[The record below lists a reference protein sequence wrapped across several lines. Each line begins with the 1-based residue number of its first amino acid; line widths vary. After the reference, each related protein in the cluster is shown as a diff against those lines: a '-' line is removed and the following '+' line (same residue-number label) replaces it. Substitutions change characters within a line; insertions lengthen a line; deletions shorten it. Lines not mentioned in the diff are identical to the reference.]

1 MVDVYKPDAAAIKAL
16 REATNAPVM
25 DCRRALSEA
34 GGDLERARKL
44 LIERGQQL
52 AEKKS
57 GREVREGF
65 IGHYIHQGGKMG
77 VLVELACETDFVAKN
92 EHFQKLAHDL
102 AVHIC
107 ASRPTYVSR
116 DDVPA
121 AVRDAKS
128 DEYNGKVEKYEEA
141 VLLDQPYVA
150 TTIRPFQ
157 QMFRLA
163 FLKRTSRCADSRAST
178 SVSRRCRTTG
188 RAAPKFKRVLAQR
201 RSVCGQGRRFHRQR
215 HADYRDPSPR
225 VVAAGVQMRSSSG
238 QNIWRRAARST
249 MDRASGL
256 HGHARDGDQ
265 RFAGR
270 SRRRRRRDE
279 CVSAISMHQVAEPY
293 IRRRAI
299 RHLEKGRVVIFAA
312 GTGNPYFTTDTAAAL
327 RAVEIGADAILKATQ
342 VDGVYSADPK
352 KDPTAVRFES
362 LEYIEV
368 LKRGLEVMD
377 NTALAL
383 CMDNDLP
390 IVVFE
395 LMQRGNIKKAIW
407 GEPIGTTVRR
417 SQTSATPT
425 V

>member
-128 DEYNGKVEKYEEA
+128 AEYNGKVEKYYEEA
-141 VLLDQPYVA
+141 VLLDQPYVRDDNK
-150 TTIRPFQ
+150 T
-157 QMFRLA
+157 
-163 FLKRTSRCADSRAST
+163 
-178 SVSRRCRTTG
+178 VSELIG
-188 RAAPKFKRVLAQR
+188 AAVGVLGENIK
-201 RSVCGQGRRFHRQR
+201 VRRF
-215 HADYRDPSPR
+215 
-225 VVAAGVQMRSSSG
+225 
-238 QNIWRRAARST
+238 ARF
-249 MDRASGL
+249 D
-256 HGHARDGDQ
+256 
-265 RFAGR
+265 
-270 SRRRRRRDE
+270 
-279 CVSAISMHQVAEPY
+279 
-293 IRRRAI
+293 
-299 RHLEKGRVVIFAA
+299 
-312 GTGNPYFTTDTAAAL
+312 
-327 RAVEIGADAILKATQ
+327 IG
-342 VDGVYSADPK
+342 
-352 KDPTAVRFES
+352 ES
-362 LEYIEV
+362 
-368 LKRGLEVMD
+368 
-377 NTALAL
+377 
-383 CMDNDLP
+383 
-390 IVVFE
+390 
-395 LMQRGNIKKAIW
+395 
-407 GEPIGTTVRR
+407 
-417 SQTSATPT
+417 
-425 V
+425 